1 MSFLKPPTSIMMS
14 GDFGRMMISVSVV
27 SWIELRFKKSK
38 VVTFNDSFWVTKFL
52 LGIEGKG
59 VQNPE

>member
-1 MSFLKPPTSIMMS
+1 MMS